1 MQALAD
7 GFKVIDSDGKM
18 RILQKPKSP
27 PPPLINDEHRKTG
40 VASTL

>member
-27 PPPLINDEHRKTG
+27 PPPLVNDEHGKTG
-40 VASTL
+40 LRI